1 MATTTTR
8 KENKMTTHTKIK
20 VGTVKRIKCRR
31 CKGKGMGSWHA
42 CHMGIPGLCCACDG
56 KGTVERLTADQKK
69 ARKVNRTINHL
80 NEREEMGRNA
90 VIAAD
95 QNSCPEAKR
104 TDDKGW
110 WPQDAERVADCR
122 VQWTRV
128 NNQLRELLNN

>member
-1 MATTTTR
+1 
-8 KENKMTTHTKIK
+8 MTTATKIK
-20 VGTVKRIKCRR
+20 VGTVKRIKCSR
-31 CKGKGMGSWHA
+31 CKGTGMTAFKWVPHLGV
-42 CHMGIPGLCCACDG
+42 PGLCCKCDG
-56 KGTVERLTADQKK
+56 VGTVESLTAKQKR

-95 QNSCPEAKR
+95 ENANPEAKR

-110 WPQDAERVADCR
+110 WPSDAERVEDCR

-128 NNQLRELLNN
+128 NNELRELLNN

>member
-8 KENKMTTHTKIK
+8 KETKMTTATKIK
-20 VGTVKRIKCRR
+20 VGTVKRIQCSR
-31 CKGKGMGSWHA
+31 CQGKGIGGWSA
-42 CHMGIPGLCCACDG
+42 CHMGIPGLCCKCDG
-56 KGTVERLTADQKK
+56 VGTVERLTADQKK

-104 TDDKGW
+104 TDDNGW
-110 WPQDAERVADCR
+110 WPMDAERVADCR

-128 NNQLRELLNN
+128 NNQLLELLNN